1 MSDGTTLGPVE
12 IAVIGFPENK
22 FTGEIAPAIADLV
35 ESGTVSILD
44 LVFITKDEDG
54 SVAGVELNEL
64 DEAVAAPYHELDGEA
79 GGLLSDEDFE
89 QIGEAL
95 DPNSSA
101 LAIVW
106 ENSGPASS
114 SAPSRTPAACWSPTT
129 ASTRRPSRKCSP
141 RTDLP
146 RPPRDIVG
154 GWPPSRSSAPRG
166 STPAS
171 TGRRL
176 PSSTSR
182 STTVSSWSSSDH
194 RVAASRRR

>member
-64 DEAVAAPYHELDGEA
+64 DDAVAAPYQDLDGQA

-106 ENSGPASS
+106 ENTWARKLIGAIQN
-114 SAPSRTPAACWSPTT
+114 AGGVLVAHDRIDAA
-129 ASTRRPSRKCSP
+129 
-141 RTDLP
+141 
-146 RPPRDIVG
+146 
-154 GWPPSRSSAPRG
+154 
-166 STPAS
+166 
-171 TGRRL
+171 
-176 PSSTSR
+176 
-182 STTVSSWSSSDH
+182 TVQEVLAED
-194 RVAASRRR
+194 

>member
-44 LVFITKDEDG
+44 LVFITKDDDG

-64 DEAVAAPYHELDGEA
+64 DDAVAAPYQDLEGQA

-106 ENSGPASS
+106 ENTWARKLVGAIQN
-114 SAPSRTPAACWSPTT
+114 AGGVLVAHDRIDAA
-129 ASTRRPSRKCSP
+129 
-141 RTDLP
+141 
-146 RPPRDIVG
+146 
-154 GWPPSRSSAPRG
+154 
-166 STPAS
+166 
-171 TGRRL
+171 
-176 PSSTSR
+176 
-182 STTVSSWSSSDH
+182 TVQD
-194 RVAASRRR
+194 VLAED

>member
-22 FTGEIAPAIADLV
+22 FSGEIAPAIADLV

-64 DEAVAAPYHELDGEA
+64 DPAIAAPYQELDGEA
-79 GGLLSDEDFE
+79 GGLLGDEDFE

-95 DPNSSA
+95 EPNSSA

-106 ENSGPASS
+106 ENTWARKLVGAIQN
-114 SAPSRTPAACWSPTT
+114 AGGVLVAHDRIDAA
-129 ASTRRPSRKCSP
+129 
-141 RTDLP
+141 
-146 RPPRDIVG
+146 
-154 GWPPSRSSAPRG
+154 
-166 STPAS
+166 
-171 TGRRL
+171 
-176 PSSTSR
+176 
-182 STTVSSWSSSDH
+182 TVQEVLAED
-194 RVAASRRR
+194 

>member
-64 DEAVAAPYHELDGEA
+64 DEAVAAPYQDLDGEA

-106 ENSGPASS
+106 ENTWARKLIGAIQN
-114 SAPSRTPAACWSPTT
+114 AGGVLVAHDRIDAA
-129 ASTRRPSRKCSP
+129 
-141 RTDLP
+141 
-146 RPPRDIVG
+146 
-154 GWPPSRSSAPRG
+154 
-166 STPAS
+166 
-171 TGRRL
+171 
-176 PSSTSR
+176 
-182 STTVSSWSSSDH
+182 TVQEVLAED
-194 RVAASRRR
+194 

>member
-54 SVAGVELNEL
+54 SVAGVELSEL
-64 DEAVAAPYHELDGEA
+64 DDDVAAPYHQLDGEA
-79 GGLLSDEDFE
+79 GGLLGDEDFE

-106 ENSGPASS
+106 ENTWARKLIGAIQN
-114 SAPSRTPAACWSPTT
+114 AGGVLVAHDRIDAA
-129 ASTRRPSRKCSP
+129 
-141 RTDLP
+141 
-146 RPPRDIVG
+146 
-154 GWPPSRSSAPRG
+154 
-166 STPAS
+166 
-171 TGRRL
+171 
-176 PSSTSR
+176 
-182 STTVSSWSSSDH
+182 TVQAVLADD
-194 RVAASRRR
+194 

>member
-35 ESGTVSILD
+35 EAGTVSILD

-54 SVAGVELNEL
+54 SVTGVELNEVD
-64 DEAVAAPYHELDGEA
+64 DEIAAPYQELEGQA

-89 QIGEAL
+89 QIGDAL

-106 ENSGPASS
+106 ENTWARKLVGAIQN
-114 SAPSRTPAACWSPTT
+114 AGGVLVAHDRIDAA
-129 ASTRRPSRKCSP
+129 
-141 RTDLP
+141 
-146 RPPRDIVG
+146 
-154 GWPPSRSSAPRG
+154 
-166 STPAS
+166 
-171 TGRRL
+171 
-176 PSSTSR
+176 
-182 STTVSSWSSSDH
+182 TVQE
-194 RVAASRRR
+194 VLAEA